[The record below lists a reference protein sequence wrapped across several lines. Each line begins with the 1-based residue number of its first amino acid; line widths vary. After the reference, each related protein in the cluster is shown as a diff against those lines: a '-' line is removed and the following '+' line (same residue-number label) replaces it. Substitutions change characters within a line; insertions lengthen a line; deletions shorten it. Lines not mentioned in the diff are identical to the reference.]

1 MIMQSSRLCFSG
13 NFIKGL
19 TEIAI
24 GVNGNAPEVGGE
36 DMIGKTIHELAVG
49 DSAQFSKT
57 VTETDVYLFAGVTGD
72 FNPAHID
79 EDYSR
84 KTYFGT
90 RIAHGLLSAGFISA
104 VLGTRLPGPG
114 TVYLR
119 QELTFLGA
127 VKIGDT
133 ITARVEITEI
143 DAAKGRVKL
152 LTTCDNQEGKRVLT
166 GEAVVSPPRAP
177 KAAA

>member
-1 MIMQSSRLCFSG
+1 MF
-13 NFIKGL
+13 
-19 TEIAI
+19 
-24 GVNGNAPEVGGE
+24 
-36 DMIGKTIHELAVG
+36 GKTIDELTVG
-49 DSAQFSKT
+49 DNAQFSKT
-57 VTETDVYLFAGVTGD
+57 VTETDVYLFAGITGD

-79 EDYSR
+79 EDYSL

-114 TVYLR
+114 TIYLR

-133 ITARVEITEI
+133 ITARVEVTEI
-143 DAAKGRVKL
+143 DTAKGRVKL

-177 KAAA
+177 KTAA

>member
-1 MIMQSSRLCFSG
+1 
-13 NFIKGL
+13 
-19 TEIAI
+19 
-24 GVNGNAPEVGGE
+24 
-36 DMIGKTIHELAVG
+36 MIGKAIDALAVG

-57 VTETDVYLFAGVTGD
+57 VTEADIYLFAGITGD
-72 FNPAHID
+72 FNPAHVD
-79 EDYSR
+79 EEYSR

-104 VLGTRLPGPG
+104 VLGNRLPGPG
-114 TVYLR
+114 TIYLR

-133 ITARVEITEI
+133 ITARVEVTEV
-143 DAAKGRVKL
+143 DTAKGRVKL

-166 GEAVVSPPRAP
+166 GEAVVSPPRP
-177 KAAA
+177 LKSPV

>member
-1 MIMQSSRLCFSG
+1 
-13 NFIKGL
+13 
-19 TEIAI
+19 
-24 GVNGNAPEVGGE
+24 
-36 DMIGKTIHELAVG
+36 MIGKTIDELTVG

-57 VTETDVYLFAGVTGD
+57 VTETDVYLFAGITGD

-84 KTYFGT
+84 KTYSGT

-114 TVYLR
+114 TIYLR

-133 ITARVEITEI
+133 ITARVEVTEI
-143 DAAKGRVKL
+143 DTAKGRVKL

-166 GEAVVSPPRAP
+166 GEAVVSPPRTP
-177 KAAA
+177 KTAA

>member
-1 MIMQSSRLCFSG
+1 
-13 NFIKGL
+13 
-19 TEIAI
+19 
-24 GVNGNAPEVGGE
+24 
-36 DMIGKTIHELAVG
+36 MIGKTIDELAVG

-57 VTETDVYLFAGVTGD
+57 VTETDIYLYAGVTGD
-72 FNPAHID
+72 FNPAHVD
-79 EDYSR
+79 EEYAR

-90 RIAHGLLSAGFISA
+90 RIAHGMLSAGFISA

-114 TVYLR
+114 AIYLR

-133 ITARVEITEI
+133 ITARVEVTEI

-166 GEAVVSPPRAP
+166 GEAVVSPPRKP
-177 KAAA
+177 KTPV

>member
-1 MIMQSSRLCFSG
+1 
-13 NFIKGL
+13 
-19 TEIAI
+19 
-24 GVNGNAPEVGGE
+24 
-36 DMIGKTIHELAVG
+36 MIGKTIGELAIG

-57 VTETDVYLFAGVTGD
+57 VTETDIYLFAGITGD

-79 EDYSR
+79 EEYSK

-90 RIAHGLLSAGFISA
+90 RIAHGMLSAGFISA
-104 VLGTRLPGPG
+104 VMGNRLPGPG

-127 VKIGDT
+127 VMIGDT
-133 ITARVEITEI
+133 ITARVEVTEI
-143 DAAKGRVKL
+143 DTVKGRIKL

-166 GEAVVSPPRAP
+166 GEAVVSPPRP
-177 KAAA
+177 LKTPV

>member
-1 MIMQSSRLCFSG
+1 M
-13 NFIKGL
+13 
-19 TEIAI
+19 T
-24 GVNGNAPEVGGE
+24 
-36 DMIGKTIHELAVG
+36 GKTIHELAIG

-57 VTETDVYLFAGVTGD
+57 ISETDVYLFAGITGD

-79 EDYSR
+79 EEYSR

-90 RIAHGLLSAGFISA
+90 RIAHGLLSAGFIST
-104 VLGTRLPGPG
+104 VLGTQLPGPG
-114 TVYLR
+114 TIYLR

-133 ITARVEITEI
+133 ITARVEVVEI
-143 DAAKGRVKL
+143 DTAKGRVRM

-166 GEAVVSPPRAP
+166 GEAVVSPPRPP
-177 KAAA
+177 KNTA

>member
-1 MIMQSSRLCFSG
+1 
-13 NFIKGL
+13 
-19 TEIAI
+19 
-24 GVNGNAPEVGGE
+24 
-36 DMIGKTIHELAVG
+36 MIGKTIDELTVG
-49 DSAQFSKT
+49 DNAQFSKT
-57 VTETDVYLFAGVTGD
+57 VTETDVYLFAGITGD

-114 TVYLR
+114 TIYLR

-133 ITARVEITEI
+133 ITARVEVTEI
-143 DAAKGRVKL
+143 DTAKGRVKL

-177 KAAA
+177 KTAA